1 MSKRYKRIV
10 EKHNKKARKRVKIPQ
25 TVQDFMTNLTLDLR
39 GIQNSLVKIDTAKW
53 QIYQAFDALKQ
64 IIRIL
69 RRKKLLGK
77 YEDWEDLM
85 CDDCKFKKKVI
96 ETLIETESLGTIT
109 GEGEEQEVVFEKKDW
124 DELIKKMDKI
134 I

>member
-1 MSKRYKRIV
+1 MSKKYQRII
-10 EKHNKKARKRVKIPQ
+10 EKTNKKARKRVKIPQ
-25 TVQDFMTNLTLDLR
+25 TVQDYMTNLTLDLR

-85 CDDCKFKKKVI
+85 CDDCKFKNKVLDI
-96 ETLIETESLGTIT
+96 LIETETMGTIK
-109 GEGEEQEVVFEKKDW
+109 GEGEEKEVVFNKEDW
-124 DELIKKMDKI
+124 DELIKKMDEVI
-134 I
+134 